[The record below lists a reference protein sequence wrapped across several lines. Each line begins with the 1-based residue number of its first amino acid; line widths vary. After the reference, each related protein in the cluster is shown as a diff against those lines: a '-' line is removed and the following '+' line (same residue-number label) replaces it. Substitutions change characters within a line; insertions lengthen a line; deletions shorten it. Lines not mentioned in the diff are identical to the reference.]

1 VSFIEKVFVKLRI
14 ESGYQFV
21 MVNVVFAV
29 TGTLS
34 VYCSGYLLFLLGI
47 EVEIL
52 GAGLYWLARILTV
65 FLCYQCLLIL
75 IAVPFG
81 QFQYFW
87 FLQKKMLKR
96 LGLDFD

>member
-1 VSFIEKVFVKLRI
+1 MSFNEKIFVKLRI

-34 VYCSGYLLFLLGI
+34 VYSSGHLLFLLGI
-47 EVEIL
+47 EVEAL
-52 GAGLYWLARILTV
+52 GVGLYWLARILTV

-75 IAVPFG
+75 VAIPFG
-81 QFQYFW
+81 QFRYFW

-96 LGLDFD
+96 FGLDFD